1 MGLTG
6 RGARAAVA
14 VALAVVALA
23 AVRADAQEWHE
34 SYRAGVA
41 ALQRGDPARAV
52 TSLRRAIALRA
63 EPGRNVQTYGTNIE
77 PRYFPYLRLA
87 EAHLA
92 QGHLDGAREALR
104 LSAVWGAREPAAE
117 RDALLAK
124 VEAAAAARRPVA
136 PAVPT
141 PAPEP
146 AATAPPPLPVPSES
160 TAPVPA
166 ATVVPQ
172 ATAAVRPEAPRT
184 GDRPLVAPP
193 APGPEVPATEP
204 ARAGVV
210 EVVSRP
216 PGASVYLDDELV
228 GVSDPVNGR
237 LVKSGVAPG
246 RHRLRLARAG
256 HEDAAGEVEVP
267 AGGTGVA
274 TVALAPAP
282 AAGGGLRADFVAFAV
297 LVVLFLG
304 ALVFLAVRRP
314 APPVRAIPTPP
325 PAAASLLTLGGEP
338 QTPSHLNPGAVR
350 DEHGSEWFGEFQV
363 LEMLGRGG
371 MASVFKAR
379 RRTEVAALKRPL
391 SALLDDHDLL
401 ERFLRE
407 AAIGRTLNHPNI
419 VRILEQGYVGRVPY
433 FTMELLG
440 GETLQDVAR
449 RGPLPPRAAAS
460 LVVQIAEALDFAHGK
475 GVVHRDL
482 KPSNVMVLPGHVAKV
497 MDFGIARAQR
507 FDGMTATAAFLG
519 TPDYVAPEMIEGR
532 GTEARSDLYA
542 LGVVFFELL
551 TGRLPFTGDAP
562 FAVLR
567 KHCTE
572 EPPAPSSLRSG
583 VPAELD
589 ALVLRLLAKT
599 PEGRPTAEELVVALH
614 EWLNRAA

>member
-1 MGLTG
+1 MGVRG
-6 RGARAAVA
+6 RGVRGAVA
-14 VALAVVALA
+14 AALAVVALCA
-23 AVRADAQEWHE
+23 ARAEAQEWHE

-41 ALQRGDPARAV
+41 ALQRGDAARAV
-52 TSLRRAIALRA
+52 TALRRAVALRP

-92 QGHLDGAREALR
+92 QGNLDGAREALR
-104 LSAVWGAREPAAE
+104 LSAVWGTREPAAE
-117 RDALLAK
+117 RDALFSKL
-124 VEAAAAARRPVA
+124 EAAAAARHPALSGTPTPEPAVVA
-136 PAVPT
+136 PPPTTVAAVAT
-141 PAPEP
+141 PAPVS
-146 AATAPPPLPVPSES
+146 APPTPG
-160 TAPVPA
+160 PA
-166 ATVVPQ
+166 
-172 ATAAVRPEAPRT
+172 EAPRPDT
-184 GDRPLVAPP
+184 PRPADRASVASPSAAPLPP
-193 APGPEVPATEP
+193 ASAPGGGTGP
-204 ARAGVV
+204 GVL
-210 EVVSRP
+210 EVVSQP

-228 GVSDPVNGR
+228 GVSDPTGGR
-237 LVKSGVAPG
+237 LVKSGVLPG
-246 RHRLRLARAG
+246 RHRVRVARAG
-256 HEDAAGEVEVP
+256 HDDALREVDVP
-267 AGGTGVA
+267 PGGT
-274 TVALAPAP
+274 ALAAIALSPTAAP
-282 AAGGGLRADFVAFAV
+282 GGGVRGDFVAFAA

-304 ALVFLAVRRP
+304 GLVFLAVRKP
-314 APPVRAIPTPP
+314 APPVRPIPTPT
-325 PAAASLLTLGGEP
+325 PAHGSITATGEP
-338 QTPSHLNPGAVR
+338 HTPSHLNPGAVR
-350 DEHGSEWFGEFQV
+350 DEHGLEWFGEYQV

-371 MASVFKAR
+371 MASVFRAR

-391 SALLDDHDLL
+391 SALLDDQDLL

-433 FTMELLG
+433 FTMELLA
-440 GETLQDVAR
+440 GETLQEVAR
-449 RGPLPPRAAAS
+449 RGPLPPRAAAA

-482 KPSNVMVLPGHVAKV
+482 KPSNVMVLPGEQAKV

-551 TGRLPFTGDAP
+551 AGRLPFTGEAP

-567 KHCTE
+567 KHCTDA
-572 EPPAPSSLRSG
+572 PAAPSSLRPG
-583 VPAELD
+583 VPPALD

-599 PEGRPTAEELVVALH
+599 PDGRPTAEELVVALR